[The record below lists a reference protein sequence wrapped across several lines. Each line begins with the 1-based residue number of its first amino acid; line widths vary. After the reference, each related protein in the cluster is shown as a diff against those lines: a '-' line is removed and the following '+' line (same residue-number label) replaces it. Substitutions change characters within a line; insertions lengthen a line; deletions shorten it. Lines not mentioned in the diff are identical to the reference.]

1 MKKSI
6 LIIFVVGSLS
16 VAQMPKAQYRLKMQT
31 LSKEFCKRDTRR
43 TLCDRVI
50 LKYPKTDILKDNIS
64 KILRYEIQKAKESY
78 EQNNPKENLVDIEP
92 SDSIGGIDWEERL
105 EIKLF
110 DYAYSFVTVSLFN
123 YSYTGGAHPNSSLG
137 LKTYKSDTKE
147 PLKLKDIIS
156 YDNNSK
162 FMHIAKRYYYISEG
176 LLPNEPLTNADW
188 FDNQFTLS
196 KNFAIT
202 DTGILFSYS
211 PYEIKPYADGYT
223 YFVLPYYALKGII
236 NKDSPIYN
244 IVKHSFKK
252 PIKIEKKINLY
263 NNIGEMEISINSLKE
278 NRLKLDVSLE
288 LYQDYRDIWL
298 SVGFPQFRRARYVNS
313 IGFEYFNNLQEYPAE
328 SRIYNNTT
336 KRAFN
341 SFYLMEEAHRHYYR
355 AYNKLSASW
364 IINPPKSL
372 DVLCMEFRVTARD
385 RRVKNLTEDVNN
397 AFLDQQGFT
406 SHRVCI
412 DL

>member
-50 LKYPKTDILKDNIS
+50 LKYPKIDILQENIS
-64 KILRYEIQKAKESY
+64 KVLKYEIDKAKNSY
-78 EQNNPKENLVDIEP
+78 NKNNPRENLANIEP
-92 SDSIGGIDWEERL
+92 NDTILGDWEEKL
-105 EIKLF
+105 NINLF
-110 DYAYSFVTVSLFN
+110 DYSHRFVTVSLFY
-123 YSYTGGAHPNSSLG
+123 YSYMGGAHSNSSLK
-137 LKTYKSDTKE
+137 LNTYAPNGKN
-147 PLKLKDIIS
+147 PLKLKDIIPKDNS
-156 YDNNSK
+156 YE
-162 FMHIAKRYYYISEG
+162 FLHIAKRYYYISEG
-176 LLPNEPLTNADW
+176 LLPNEPLTDAGW
-188 FDNQFTLS
+188 FDNKFILS

-211 PYEIKPYADGYT
+211 PYEIKSYADGYT

-313 IGFEYFNNLQEYPAE
+313 IGFEYFNNLQEYPAG

>member
-1 MKKSI
+1 MKKSL
-6 LIIFVVGSLS
+6 LIIAVVTSFTI
-16 VAQMPKAQYRLKMQT
+16 AQMPKAQYQLKMKT
-31 LSKEFCKRDTRR
+31 LSKEFCKRDAKS

-64 KILRYEIQKAKESY
+64 KVLEYEIDKAKKLYDKNSP
-78 EQNNPKENLVDIEP
+78 QENLADIEP
-92 SDSIGGIDWEERL
+92 SDSIGGMDWEERL
-105 EIKLF
+105 DIKLF
-110 DYAYSFVTVSLFN
+110 DYAYNFVTVSLFN

-137 LKTYKSDTKE
+137 LNTYKPDTKE

-156 YDNNSK
+156 QDNNSK
-162 FMHIAKRYYYISEG
+162 FMHIAKKYYYISEG

-202 DTGILFSYS
+202 DKGILFSYS

-236 NKDSPIYN
+236 SEDSPIYN

-252 PIKIEKKINLY
+252 PIKIEKKVNLS
-263 NNIGEMEISINSLKE
+263 NNRGEMEISINSVKQ
-278 NRLKLDVSLE
+278 NRLQLDISLE

-298 SVGFPQFRRARYVNS
+298 SVGFPQFRRARYVKS
-313 IGFEYFNNLQEYPAE
+313 IGFEYFNDVQEYPAG

-355 AYNKLSASW
+355 AYNKLFASW
-364 IINPPKSL
+364 IIDPPKSL

-385 RRVKNLTEDVNN
+385 IKIKNLTEDINN

-406 SHRVCI
+406 SNRVCI